1 MWRDFPDKVAAAT
14 GCSAIVYS
22 RYGYGNS
29 EVLREPRT
37 VDYMHV
43 EALQVLPQLLAR
55 LAVRDP
61 VLIGHS
67 DGASIALIHA
77 AAHRDVKGLVAL
89 APHVFVEDVSVSSI
103 AEAKTAFEATDLP
116 QRLARHH
123 ADAAKTFWGWNDI
136 WLHPDFRRWNI
147 EEVLPRIRCP
157 LLVIQGF
164 DDEYGSMAQLEAIAR
179 QAGGPVELLRLT
191 DCRHSPHRD
200 QPQVVLEAI
209 ARFVERLDDGA

>member
-103 AEAKTAFEATDLP
+103 AEAKTAFEATDLA